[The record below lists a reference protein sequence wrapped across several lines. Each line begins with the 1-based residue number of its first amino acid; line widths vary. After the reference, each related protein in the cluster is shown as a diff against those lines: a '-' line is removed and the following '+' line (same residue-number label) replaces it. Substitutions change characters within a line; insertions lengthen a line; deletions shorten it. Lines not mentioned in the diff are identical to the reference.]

1 VYFTEECK
9 IYEVDRELYHCWIGK
24 ISNHNLYVTNKN
36 KIINIRNRLNLLNAN
51 EYINDYILG
60 INDGWYFK
68 KDNIVV
74 EGGYKVS
81 EHACRY
87 CSYNKICCYQYRIKP
102 IHLLHSKEDLID

>member
-1 VYFTEECK
+1 MSKLKDYNIDKVIIFNNLSTKTKNQLKEKVKLKRLQKKE
-9 IYEVDRELYHCWIGK
+9 ILFYE
-24 ISNHNLYVTNKN
+24 
-36 KIINIRNRLNLLNAN
+36 
-51 EYINDYILG
+51 
-60 INDGWYFK
+60 